1 MKKPGYVRL
10 ENIGGL
16 SLEAMGYLL
25 MLACGVDEESVQS
38 SRVTI
43 ESAKDELIA
52 KNRVRFVQQVQ
63 NGGCG
68 Q

>member
-1 MKKPGYVRL
+1 MKRPSYVSR

-25 MLACGVDEESVQS
+25 LLAYGMEEESVFS

-43 ESAKDELIA
+43 ESAKEELVA
-52 KNRVRFVQQVQ
+52 KNRVRFVQQAQ